1 MQQKQHKVAEG
12 IIPVVASSDD
22 NYAYPLGIMFISLL
36 ENTKNPERFHL
47 FIIDGGISD
56 KKKNSLQKEVVKRSS
71 QLTFL
76 TINDEVY
83 ANFPTRAHISAPA
96 YYRISIPELFHES
109 VTRAIYLDCDLII
122 KNDLQKLWDIDL
134 EGHAIAAAENVS
146 SSTYKAS
153 GLKQSD
159 YFNSGVMIIDLD
171 NWRENNIPNK
181 VRDFKIDHPELICT
195 NDQCALNGVFK
206 GQWKRLPLNW
216 NFQSGLYRSSSQTKK
231 IILND
236 DSTNPIWSPFI
247 IHYIGW
253 SKPWLT
259 PCYHP
264 LASEY
269 DRYRIM
275 SSFTEEATSPTDAK
289 KKNFFSLAKKQFRK
303 YIWKRK
309 YLARGYNLYQE

>member
-1 MQQKQHKVAEG
+1 MSLHKVEKD
-12 IIPVVASSDD
+12 IIPVIASSDD

-47 FIIDGGISD
+47 FVIDGGIAD
-56 KKKNSLQKEVVKRSS
+56 EKKNSLQIEVEKRNS
-71 QLTFL
+71 QLIFL

-109 VTRAIYLDCDLII
+109 VTRAIYLDCDLVI
-122 KNDLQKLWDIDL
+122 KSDLQVLWDIDL
-134 EGHAIAAAENVS
+134 EGNAIAAAENIS
-146 SSTYKAS
+146 SNTFKAS

-159 YFNSGVMIIDLD
+159 YFNSGVMIIDLTK
-171 NWRENNIPNK
+171 WREKNIPNK
-181 VRDFKIDHPELICT
+181 VRNFKIEHPELICT

-216 NFQSGLYRSSSQTKK
+216 NFQSGLYRSSNQTKK
-231 IILND
+231 LIKDD
-236 DSTNPIWSPFI
+236 DSKNPIWSPFI

-269 DRYRIM
+269 DRYRMM
-275 SSFTEEATSPTDAK
+275 SSFVEEATSPTDTK
-289 KKNFFSLAKKQFRK
+289 KKNSFSLAKKQFRK
-303 YIWKRK
+303 YIWKRR
-309 YLARGYNLYQE
+309 YLARGYDLYQK

>member
-134 EGHAIAAAENVS
+134 EGHAIAAAENIS
-146 SSTYKAS
+146 SSTYTAS
-153 GLKQSD
+153 GLKQPD

-171 NWRENNIPNK
+171 KWRENNIPNK
-181 VRDFKIDHPELICT
+181 VRNFKTEHPELICT

-206 GQWKRLPLNW
+206 GRWKRLPLNW
-216 NFQSGLYRSSSQTKK
+216 NFQSGLYRSSSQTKR
-231 IILND
+231 IIKDD
-236 DSTNPIWSPFI
+236 DSKNPIWSPFI

-289 KKNFFSLAKKQFRK
+289 KKKLFSLAKKQFRK

-309 YLARGYNLYQE
+309 YLARGYDLYQE